1 MNKILFQIIIFLLSL
16 NSILFSQT
24 VVKEYNTNSKSI
36 ECDQFND
43 IYLSDGKSIKK
54 YNFNFELLSEYTNT
68 SLGNIDSYDVFNPFK
83 ILVYHKNY
91 NKIVLLDKTLSYDNS
106 QMSLDDY
113 YNANLV
119 CLSGDNNLWVFDN
132 VTKEIIK
139 LDKNKKVISNSG
151 NINQLLNIEVSPIL
165 MKEYNQ
171 NLYLYD
177 SINGFIVFDIY
188 GTFNKIIPLKKMS
201 NIKFLDEYLFGL
213 ENKKI
218 IFYNTKNIETKEI
231 EIRDSLVD
239 FAINRDYLFLL
250 LKDKLLIEKNILK

>member
-1 MNKILFQIIIFLLSL
+1 
-16 NSILFSQT
+16 
-24 VVKEYNTNSKSI
+24 
-36 ECDQFND
+36 
-43 IYLSDGKSIKK
+43 
-54 YNFNFELLSEYTNT
+54 
-68 SLGNIDSYDVFNPFK
+68 
-83 ILVYHKNY
+83 
-91 NKIVLLDKTLSYDNS
+91 
-106 QMSLDDY
+106 MSLDDY